1 MQIIY
6 IKYERGINIM
16 SEKDKV
22 REMAREII
30 EKGKK
35 AQNSEEFIRTQ
46 LDNFKSLLINL
57 GYSNDS
63 IAFLEGI
70 VEGSQGSLG
79 MMEQRNNSGE
89 ELPKDSVLT
98 KKVEPQ
104 TTEYNTIS
112 GCASCGGSRSS
123 SRC

>member
-22 REMAREII
+22 KEMAREII

-57 GYSNDS
+57 GYSNES

-70 VEGSQGSLG
+70 VEESLG
-79 MMEQRNNSGE
+79 MMEQRTNSGE
-89 ELPKDSVLT
+89 EPKKHSIST
-98 KKVEPQ
+98 KREEPK
-104 TTEYNTIS
+104 TTGYNTIS
-112 GCASCGGSRSS
+112 GCASCGGSRSA

>member
-22 REMAREII
+22 KEMAKEII
-30 EKGKK
+30 EKGRK

-57 GYSNDS
+57 GYSNES

-70 VEGSQGSLG
+70 VEGSLG
-79 MMEQRNNSGE
+79 MMEQRTN
-89 ELPKDSVLT
+89 L
-98 KKVEPQ
+98 
-104 TTEYNTIS
+104 
-112 GCASCGGSRSS
+112 
-123 SRC
+123 

>member
-1 MQIIY
+1 M
-6 IKYERGINIM
+6 N
-16 SEKDKV
+16 EKDNV
-22 REMAREII
+22 REMAREI
-30 EKGKK
+30 KKKKKK

-70 VEGSQGSLG
+70 VEGSLG

-112 GCASCGGSRSS
+112 GCASCGGIRRI
-123 SRC
+123 SRCC